1 MEESGDSLSGKLKP
15 ILKQNGTF
23 ENPFQSWKGLPSGG
37 SMCRFMRE
45 RMVAKWRGTD
55 KIPSQVS

>member
-15 ILKQNGTF
+15 IVKQNGTF

-55 KIPSQVS
+55 